1 MTPPPPESPAP
12 HREPPLPV
20 AGLLFDLDGTL
31 VDTEHLHYASTLEV
45 LKRWDCSL
53 SEEEFTRFDL
63 PLSPMELA
71 GHRTEEYVGL
81 LHRTSIDPLPG
92 VLDLLT
98 TARGKGLPMA
108 VASSAPQDQIQA
120 SLRAAGL
127 TDLLP
132 VFYSGHEDV
141 EDGRGKPM
149 PDVYLV
155 AAKGIRVQASDCI
168 AVEDSGVGIRAALAA
183 GCFTICIPCASHPTS
198 ESSLADRTFTRMDAL
213 LELLV

>member
-53 SEEEFTRFDL
+53 SEEEFTPFIGFAELPYWEALRARFDL

-183 GCFTICIPCASHPTS
+183 WCFTICIPCASH
-198 ESSLADRTFTRMDAL
+198 
-213 LELLV
+213 